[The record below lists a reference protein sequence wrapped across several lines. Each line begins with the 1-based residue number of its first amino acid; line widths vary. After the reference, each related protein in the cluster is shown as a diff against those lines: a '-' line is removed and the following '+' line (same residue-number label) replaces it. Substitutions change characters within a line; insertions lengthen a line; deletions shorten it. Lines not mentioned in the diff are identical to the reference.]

1 MKEVKNTMW
10 NEPSKERLDKIPR
23 LYETEEISL
32 KGKMIY
38 LHFFLGDT
46 DWFVSEFD
54 GHDKFFGFVCLNG
67 DLEMAE
73 WGYFDLADLKS
84 IRIGRGYEV
93 DCELERFWR
102 VRPAKEV
109 SLICKARGWH
119 QKLHEQQY
127 K

>member
-1 MKEVKNTMW
+1 MW
-10 NEPSKERLDKIPR
+10 NEPSKERLEKIPR

-32 KGKMIY
+32 KDKIIH

-54 GHDKFFGFVCLNG
+54 GQDKFFGFVCLNG

-109 SLICKARGWH
+109 NLICKARGWH
-119 QKLHEQQY
+119 QGLYVQQY
-127 K
+127 E